1 MTILWIVLAACA
13 VLFIVCTVLVYI
25 FLFRPNILRSKNP
38 TADVPPDEPDF
49 APYIPGIQSCVDW
62 YKEQHAQQVHMTSY
76 DGLTLA
82 AEYLPA
88 VGAKGTVVCMH
99 GFHSSG
105 MRDFSLAVRYYHE
118 NNWNVLL
125 PSQRAHGA
133 SEGRYL
139 TFGVRER
146 YDCRDWVRFINSQ
159 NGGSQPVLLNGV
171 SMGCATVVMASGLD
185 LPANVKCIIAD
196 CGFTSPYEEIVHV
209 LTTDMHLPAFPIM
222 LFACML
228 TRVIAGFGLR
238 EYSTLDAMK
247 VNTLPI
253 LFIHGGSDDFV
264 PTEMSRQNYEACRAA
279 KELFIVPEARH
290 AVSYIIDKPGY
301 EKNVSAFIKKYAER

>member
-1 MTILWIVLAACA
+1 MTILWIVLAACV
-13 VLFIVCTVLVYI
+13 VLFVVCTVLVYI

-38 TADVPPDEPDF
+38 AADVPPDEPDF

-62 YKEQHAQQVHMTSY
+62 YKAQPVQQVRMTSY

-88 VGAKGTVVCMH
+88 GNAKGTVVCMH

-139 TFGVRER
+139 TFGIRER
-146 YDCRDWVRFINSQ
+146 YDCRDWVRFINRQ
-159 NGGSQPVLLNGV
+159 NGDALPVLLNGV
-171 SMGCATVVMASGLD
+171 SMGCATVVMASGID

-209 LTTDMHLPAFPIM
+209 LTSDMHLPAFPIM
-222 LFACML
+222 LFAGML
-228 TRVIAGFGLR
+228 TRIIAGFGLR

-253 LFIHGGSDDFV
+253 LFIHGGCDDFV

-290 AVSYIIDKPGY
+290 AVSYIIDKTGY
-301 EKNVSAFIKKYAER
+301 EKNVSAFIKKYAE